1 MTETAHHGP
10 SKERLAVGL
19 AAATLTVAM
28 LAGALA
34 AYASDA
40 GLTPTRVDVSAL
52 EVFRTNITV
61 LGGLALGL
69 FTGGLATVVGLLQN
83 GLVFGYAIAAATLS
97 GHGGAVAT
105 GVGPHLLPE
114 LGGFVVGAGADLWL
128 GATLAGRFLRRRA
141 LLARGD
147 LRTWLRF
154 QGAAVL
160 LLAIGA
166 IIEAV
171 VSHV

>member
-28 LAGALA
+28 LAGGLA

-40 GLTPTRVDVSAL
+40 GLAPTRVDVSAL

-83 GLVFGYAIAAATLS
+83 GLVFG
-97 GHGGAVAT
+97 
-105 GVGPHLLPE
+105 
-114 LGGFVVGAGADLWL
+114 
-128 GATLAGRFLRRRA
+128 
-141 LLARGD
+141 
-147 LRTWLRF
+147 
-154 QGAAVL
+154 
-160 LLAIGA
+160 
-166 IIEAV
+166 
-171 VSHV
+171 